1 MIGTRGA
8 GRGTRTTVAGLL
20 LGVAVAAGCGPLRY
34 VNTAPVV
41 ERHIRA
47 TSDQV
52 PMMALKAIVFYP
64 ARDYLTLD
72 WLWRLLSGD
81 EAWNA
86 RGDGVADGSFYTS
99 RSPGELT
106 PRAMAR
112 GPCTV
117 PPPQPPICVK
127 RVKAR
132 GATPGFVGTDA
143 AGRSFLF
150 KLDDPDYPE
159 LGSSAAVIGSR
170 TLWALGYDVPPVF
183 VMRIEG
189 TGDERFDGRRATAS
203 LLLEG
208 VRGHFRFDWFRCRRE
223 MRGLR
228 MACAWINDTDRIGT
242 NTLVIEAAGRARYV
256 LIDFNSCLG
265 SWNGRPKEP
274 WRGHRHEWDLGQFVV
289 GLLTAGLV
297 HAPYDPD
304 QPIVSPAV
312 GRFDARL
319 DPMRWRAQLPNSA
332 FDRMT
337 ERDLR
342 WIAAKIAGLRR
353 EHVAAIV
360 AAGKLSDPADAVYL
374 VETLM
379 RRRASILQAAGM
391 TGAEASL

>member
-8 GRGTRTTVAGLL
+8 GRGARATVVGLL
-20 LGVAVAAGCGPLRY
+20 LGVAAGCGPSRH
-34 VNTAPVV
+34 VNTVPVV
-41 ERHIRA
+41 EGHIRA

-72 WLWRLLSGD
+72 WLWRLLFGD

-86 RGDGVADGSFYTS
+86 QGDGVADGSFYTN
-99 RSPGELT
+99 RPPGE
-106 PRAMAR
+106 MAPQAVAA
-112 GPCTV
+112 GPCTM
-117 PPPQPPICVK
+117 PPPQPPIRVQW
-127 RVKAR
+127 VKAR

-143 AGRSFLF
+143 AGRGFLF
-150 KLDDPDYPE
+150 KLDEPDYPE

-170 TLWALGYDVPPVF
+170 ILWALGYDVPPVF
-183 VMRIEG
+183 VVRIEG

-203 LLLEG
+203 LLLDG
-208 VRGHFRFDWFRCRRE
+208 ARGHFRFDWLRYRRE
-223 MRGLR
+223 VRGLR
-228 MACAWINDTDRIGT
+228 MACAWINDTDRIGA

-274 WRGHRHEWDLGQFVV
+274 WRGHRHEWDLGEFVV

-297 HAPYDPD
+297 HAPYDPG

-312 GRFDARL
+312 GRFDARF

-342 WIAAKIAGLRR
+342 WIADKIAGLRR
-353 EHVAAIV
+353 EHLAAIV
-360 AAGKLSDPADAVYL
+360 AAGKLSDPPDAEYL
-374 VETLM
+374 LETLM
-379 RRRASILQAAGM
+379 QRRAAILQAAGI
-391 TGAEASL
+391 TCQDAAP